1 MGNAAHLLTEWRFE
15 TKRLFHEC
23 VYQLGL
29 FTCYDMAADV
39 CEGDDPYEFLLGKEN
54 ALPND

>member
-1 MGNAAHLLTEWRFE
+1 LTEWRFE

-23 VYQLGL
+23 VDQLGL
-29 FTCYDMAADV
+29 FTYYDMPADV

-54 ALPND
+54 AIPND